1 MIKIDRYTE
10 EFEETYWKAV
20 GKKTS
25 DSMQNDIVDSSKKFL
40 PGDFWGGEDPTFK
53 RLILA
58 PFEKLKKAKQYMD
71 DPINFQAMRKECFV
85 HNRIGDDVHNSLY
98 EEFVDIYKRVANSEK
113 KGCSMR
119 VRIVKNSGLTVCPYC
134 NRDYINYRA
143 ENISGAQLDHFFSK
157 SDYPFFAVCLYNL
170 IPVCGNCNRV
180 KSDQDAEFASPFD
193 ETIDWERD
201 ITFHYESDIGS
212 KARIVIKSE
221 KETVQNN
228 IAKMRIEEA
237 YQIHDVEVEELLE
250 KKQIYCQTQRQE
262 FRDVL
267 HEIEV
272 SEQQIKL
279 AVFGP
284 KITKETMRTK
294 PLGKMMSDLHK
305 KLGIY

>member
-10 EFEETYWKAV
+10 EFEETYWKV
-20 GKKTS
+20 VKKKIS
-25 DSMQNDIVDSSKKFL
+25 GSMQNDIVDSSKNFL
-40 PGDFWGGEDPTFK
+40 PEDFWDRETSTFK

-71 DPINFQAMRKECFV
+71 DPINFQAMRDKCFDHNQTRDALTNAYKELV
-85 HNRIGDDVHNSLY
+85 KAY
-98 EEFVDIYKRVANSEK
+98 EEVADSKED
-113 KGCSMR
+113 GCSMR
-119 VRIVKNSGLTVCPYC
+119 VRIVMNSGLIVCPYC
-134 NRDYINYRA
+134 NRDYINYR
-143 ENISGAQLDHFFSK
+143 EKKISGAQLDHFFSK
-157 SDYPFFAVCLYNL
+157 KRYPLFAVCLYNL

-180 KSDQDAEFASPFD
+180 KSNQDAEFASPFD
-193 ETIDWERD
+193 ETIDWEKD
-201 ITFHYESDIGS
+201 ITFHYEFDSGK

-221 KETVQNN
+221 KEAVQNN
-228 IAKMRIEEA
+228 IKKMRIQEA
-237 YQIHDVEVEELLE
+237 YQIHDAEVEELLE